1 MTDIRSQGAAPN
13 VGSAGQISPLQNTII
28 TPTLTPGTIAANTCA
43 EVTFSVT
50 GLSVGDWV
58 NVNKPT
64 AQAGLGIAGARV
76 SAANVLAI
84 TFVNATSATISAT
97 ASEVYVTHVVRNY
110 NATTKTKFEG

>member
-13 VGSAGQISPLQNTII
+13 VGSAGQVAPLQNAII
-28 TPTLTPGTIAANTCA
+28 TLTLSPGACAAGVS

-58 NVNKPT
+58 SVNKPT
-64 AQAGLGIAGARV
+64 FQAGLTVPSARV

-84 TFVNATSATISAT
+84 QFHNGTTASITAT
-97 ASEVYVTHVVRNY
+97 ASEVYVVHVVRNY
-110 NATTKTKFEG
+110 NVSTKTKFEG